1 MEGERDGGGIHMR
14 ERGGGMSEREG
25 RECVCFILQL
35 GDAIF
40 FSNTQQLGG
49 IYTAQLR
56 RPLKSFPILRIWT
69 YPKLISHQT
78 APIYTMLWY
87 KP

>member
-1 MEGERDGGGIHMR
+1 MVDSGEIDGEGERDGGGIHMR

-40 FSNTQQLGG
+40 F
-49 IYTAQLR
+49 
-56 RPLKSFPILRIWT
+56 
-69 YPKLISHQT
+69 
-78 APIYTMLWY
+78 
-87 KP
+87 